1 MVWNAFGNGTS
12 WDPWRELAELHRHF
26 DQYFW
31 NGTLAS
37 AGEFPPIELWSR
49 EEGIRL
55 LAQVPGVAPEAL
67 ELSVVGDTLTLKGS
81 RAGNEP
87 GSTATAQSFQRTIRL
102 PFAVDG
108 DAAKARIE
116 NGMLD
121 LELPRPAAEKPR
133 RIAIKNA

>member
-1 MVWNAFGNGTS
+1 MPRRSRLPNGARDPAGSGARCQCGWSVEPLWQEKPLSGCTGGASRPGTWFALGGPSDFERSSTPMVWNAFGNGMS

-55 LAQVPGVAPEAL
+55 LA
-67 ELSVVGDTLTLKGS
+67 
-81 RAGNEP
+81 
-87 GSTATAQSFQRTIRL
+87 
-102 PFAVDG
+102 
-108 DAAKARIE
+108 
-116 NGMLD
+116 
-121 LELPRPAAEKPR
+121 
-133 RIAIKNA
+133 